1 MKLQIISTNFSF
13 EEFEHS
19 IKADE
24 LKIDNHIPSEQ
35 IRTSIRILVH
45 NVLQPLR
52 DHIGKPLVINS
63 GYRCKVL
70 NSELG
75 GSITSQHLKGEA
87 ADLRC
92 QGTTEV
98 LLLAQTVI
106 RYKIPFD
113 QMVLYDKFLHIS
125 FNSKG
130 RQRQQVIYDE
140 SYKTHLL

>member
-1 MKLQIISTNFSF
+1 MASEIISANFSF
-13 EEFEHS
+13 EEFEDS
-19 IKADE
+19 NTADE
-24 LKIDNHIPSEQ
+24 LNIDNHIPSEQ
-35 IRTSIRILVH
+35 IKTSIRILVH

-52 DHIGKPLVINS
+52 DHIGKPLIINS

-70 NSELG
+70 NSKLG
-75 GSITSQHLKGEA
+75 GSATSQHLKGEA

-92 QGTTEV
+92 QNTTEV

-113 QMVLYDKFLHIS
+113 QMVLYDRFLHIS